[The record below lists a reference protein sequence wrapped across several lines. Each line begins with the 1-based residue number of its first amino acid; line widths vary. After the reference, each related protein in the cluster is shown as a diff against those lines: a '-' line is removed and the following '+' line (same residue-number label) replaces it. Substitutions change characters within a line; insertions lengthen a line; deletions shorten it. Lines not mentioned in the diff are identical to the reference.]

1 MCCVVVSLSSFACVS
16 VVCVFSS
23 SLALTS
29 ISLLFAFLIF
39 FQCEFLVFTSDP
51 LLFILLFSLFNDLL
65 SFAFLSRFSIVSVV
79 VVTLLLLLLN
89 FFVRLHFLDALIYR
103 RLSTLKFF
111 TCFVSLLLIDF
122 ACFLL

>member
-1 MCCVVVSLSSFACVS
+1 M
-16 VVCVFSS
+16 
-23 SLALTS
+23 
-29 ISLLFAFLIF
+29 
-39 FQCEFLVFTSDP
+39 FTSDP